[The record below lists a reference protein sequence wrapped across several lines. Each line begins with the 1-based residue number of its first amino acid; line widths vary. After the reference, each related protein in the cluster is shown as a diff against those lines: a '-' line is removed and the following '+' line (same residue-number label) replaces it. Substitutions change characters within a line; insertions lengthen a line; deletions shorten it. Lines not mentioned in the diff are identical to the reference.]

1 MMLTIPVDDSILLS
15 LRAGKE
21 EFTRELLFNNA
32 LMLYRQG
39 RLSLGKAAQLA
50 GYSRMSFIE
59 ELQRRGEPIFDYDDA
74 HTQELSNQAAIL
86 HTLLDAEKAQ
96 KQ

>member
-1 MMLTIPVDDSILLS
+1 MTMMITIPVDDSILLS
-15 LRAGKE
+15 LKAGKE
-21 EFTRELLFNNA
+21 EFIRELLFNNA
-32 LMLYRQG
+32 LMLYRQE

-74 HTQELSNQAAIL
+74 HTQELSNQAAFV
-86 HTLLDAEKAQ
+86 HELLNAQ
-96 KQ
+96 ER